1 MGRFGKGFCIR
12 RKENAALQA
21 SERPF
26 LRTFFPK
33 YPESLKSAFFSR
45 KMPCGNDMID
55 AHVENLM
62 DSKADHRFAT
72 IAWTLKA
79 FGVHNHLDKCFAL
92 TYIPT
97 RPTTTDLICQKTR
110 SKKGRFYLVKKGTFL
125 ISLDNCHYFCCSES
139 QAVVRFVPARE
150 IERNQK

>member
-1 MGRFGKGFCIR
+1 MGKFNEGVCIR
-12 RKENAALQA
+12 RKENAALRA

-33 YPESLKSAFFSR
+33 DPELLESSFFSR

-62 DSKADHRFAT
+62 DSKSDHRFTT
-72 IAWTLKA
+72 IAWKSLRLS
-79 FGVHNHLDKCFAL
+79 HNHLDNYFAVIH
-92 TYIPT
+92 IPT

-110 SKKGRFYLVKKGTFL
+110 SKKGHFYLVKKGAFL
-125 ISLDNCHYFCCSES
+125 ISLDMFLIFTFSHDRVICIRTH
-139 QAVVRFVPARE
+139 
-150 IERNQK
+150 ER